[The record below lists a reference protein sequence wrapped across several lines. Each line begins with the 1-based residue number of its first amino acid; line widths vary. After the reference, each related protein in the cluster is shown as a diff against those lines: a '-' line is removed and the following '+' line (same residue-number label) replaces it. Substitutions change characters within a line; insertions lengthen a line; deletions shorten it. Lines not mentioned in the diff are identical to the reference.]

1 MQPTITVTANGDRY
15 DMEML
20 GSDGLAL
27 AQGYRW
33 PLGLVAIKVSDLAW
47 RYHGAVIQAPQV
59 VLDEMV
65 EQSNAAAAQ
74 QPEGERKSL

>member
-15 DMEML
+15 DLEML
-20 GSDGLAL
+20 GADGLAI
-27 AQGYRW
+27 AQGYNW
-33 PLGLVAIKVSDLAW
+33 PLSVVAAKVSDLAC

-74 QPEGERKSL
+74 VPEGERESL